1 MTGGKFFEAADQNSL
16 KSVYDEIGSQVG
28 VEQGAAELT
37 VLFTA
42 AGAALL
48 LLGGALSMLWFGRI
62 P

>member
-1 MTGGKFFEAADQNSL
+1 
-16 KSVYDEIGSQVG
+16 VDE
-28 VEQGAAELT
+28 EQRELT

-42 AGAALL
+42 AGAVLL